1 VPEVEVEVDEALVRR
16 LLAGLPPQWRHLRDA
31 VLTPVATGW
40 DNSVWRV
47 DGEAPEE
54 RYAVR
59 VPVRAVAAPIVGA
72 AARWVPE
79 VSAPVRRVGVRA
91 AVTVLTGGPVEP
103 LRWPWVLA
111 HWVPGDVLTTV
122 PMERRGPVA
131 DGLARALPALHRP
144 APAGA
149 PVSPARGVTLA
160 GRQHLTERNLPA
172 ATGHLGAETIA
183 ALLAVIDAGVAVPPW
198 PHAPVWCH
206 GDLHAANLTLDEAAA
221 PAALGLLDFDDL
233 TSGDPAVDLRA
244 LWLVLDEPQRS
255 RAMTALEAS
264 SAYDEHV
271 WTRARGWAASSF
283 VLPIAADPQ
292 GRVAFADSIEVAL
305 AQLGVR

>member
-16 LLAGLPPQWRHLRDA
+16 LLAGLPPRWRHLSDA

-91 AVTVLTGGPVEP
+91 AVTVLTADPVEP
-103 LRWPWVLA
+103 LRWPWVLVQ
-111 HWVPGDVLTTV
+111 WVPGEVLTTV

-131 DGLARALPALHRP
+131 DGLARALPVLHRT
-144 APAGA
+144 ASAGA

-160 GRQHLTERNLPA
+160 ERRHLTERALPA
-172 ATGHLGAETIA
+172 ASEHLGAETIE
-183 ALLAVIDAGVAVPPW
+183 ALLAVIDAAVAVPPW

-221 PAALGLLDFDDL
+221 PPALGLLDFDDL

-255 RAMTALEAS
+255 RAMAALEAS
-264 SAYDEHV
+264 GAYDEHA

-292 GRVAFADSIEVAL
+292 GRVAFADCIEVAL